1 MAKLDNVSDVFA
13 NASVTTQ
20 STSVAAGNLVIPTG
34 DLPRFNQGNNVAE
47 GAEVVYALLAAMHS
61 AVNAAGNTNSSVSAG
76 VNNTFNSS
84 ALTMTREFS
93 FNTTLDLSAK
103 LDDFD
108 VKLDPGNIVPNT
120 TIAVDP
126 ASFSYAK
133 DTHNNT
139 TNISTVT
146 VTSDGANVAPSQL
159 GSDFS
164 ITATSSQG
172 TWEVVD
178 DGSDNHVLRLTSHAA
193 VANATYAVVV
203 SLNDLRLG
211 FDQTPA
217 VTAQVNVTIAD
228 S

>member
-13 NASVTTQ
+13 NATVSG
-20 STSVAAGNLVIPTG
+20 GNLTIPTG

-47 GAEVVYALLAAMHS
+47 GAEVVYALLSAMHT
-61 AVNAAGNTNSSVSAG
+61 AVNAAGNANSSMSASVS
-76 VNNTFNSS
+76 NTFNAS
-84 ALTMTREFS
+84 ALTMNRAFNFS
-93 FNTTLDLSAK
+93 TTLDMSSNI
-103 LDDFD
+103 DDFD
-108 VKLDPGNIVPNT
+108 VKLDPSNIVPNT

-133 DTHNNT
+133 DTHNSST
-139 TNISTVT
+139 DISTVT

-172 TWEVVD
+172 TWEVVN

>member
-1 MAKLDNVSDVFA
+1 MAKLDNVTDVFA

-47 GAEVVYALLAAMHS
+47 GAEVVYALLAAMHT
-61 AVNAAGNTNSSVSAG
+61 AVNAAGNENSSVSAS
-76 VNNTFNSS
+76 VSNTFNSS
-84 ALTMTREFS
+84 ALTMNRSFS
-93 FNTTLDLSAK
+93 FGTTLDLSSNI
-103 LDDFD
+103 DDFD
-108 VKLDPGNIVPNT
+108 VKLDPSNIVPNT

-133 DTHNNT
+133 DTHDNT
-139 TNISTVT
+139 TNISTIT

-172 TWEVVD
+172 TWEVVN
-178 DGSDNHVLRLTSHAA
+178 DGSDNHVLRLTTHAA